1 MEKALAAIFAA
12 CVLLSCLDGW
22 AVRGEGD
29 SGDGERRTAAKVS
42 FLRSQRVAEWFD
54 DSARDALLAAQ
65 LALRD
70 LATAGGDSSPD
81 LELVSGL
88 EIVCRLTFPT
98 MKPWAKFGEVNTNS
112 AGCKCP

>member
-42 FLRSQRVAEWFD
+42 FLQSQRVAEWFD

-70 LATAGGDSSPD
+70 LATAGATSGDSSPD
-81 LELVSGL
+81 PELVSGL
-88 EIVCRLTFPT
+88 ENVCRLISAT
-98 MKPWAKFGEVNTNS
+98 MNNASMG
-112 AGCKCP
+112 